1 MEVGLQKDGT
11 ASVVFF
17 CEEKE
22 LYRKE
27 IHWQDAEKLQE
38 SSSWL
43 TQLSEKHLSMELL
56 KHIAA
61 FINEKSSI
69 VLAEKEPEF
78 LRVWCMKTGEKR
90 YRLVA
95 GSEKNVYLNSVIRMK
110 ADVKK
115 VTALTQDPSLP
126 VRIGKTQEGDSLL
139 YAKIPPYGTVLLEA
153 EVE

>member
-1 MEVGLQKDGT
+1 
-11 ASVVFF
+11 
-17 CEEKE
+17 
-22 LYRKE
+22 
-27 IHWQDAEKLQE
+27 
-38 SSSWL
+38 
-43 TQLSEKHLSMELL
+43 
-56 KHIAA
+56 
-61 FINEKSSI
+61 
-69 VLAEKEPEF
+69 
-78 LRVWCMKTGEKR
+78 MKTGEKR
-90 YRLVA
+90 YRIVA